1 MKESINFIDKEV
13 SIQVDSLLK
22 IFLKDTLIMY
32 AIIKTGGKQH
42 RVSQGDEIAVEKLE
56 GNKGDSLVFDEVLMF
71 VNDDDIKIG
80 TPTVAGAK
88 VISEILEQT
97 KAPKLVVFRMKR
109 RKGYHKKTGHRQ
121 PLTRVKITDITI

>member
-1 MKESINFIDKEV
+1 
-13 SIQVDSLLK
+13 
-22 IFLKDTLIMY
+22 MY

-56 GNKGDSLVFDEVLMF
+56 GQKGDSLVFDEVLML

-88 VISEILEQT
+88 VTSVILEQT
-97 KAPKLVVFRMKR
+97 KAPKIVVFRMKR

-121 PLTRVKITDITI
+121 PLTRIKITEIAI